1 LEFNRDVE
9 LMKQK
14 GVCKMK
20 TLLSQKARTDLRERH
35 KNLFSELD
43 VFLNGY
49 LICLKRVSVPV
60 ENAKHNDSSAWRGKC

>member
-1 LEFNRDVE
+1 
-9 LMKQK
+9 MKQK

-35 KNLFSELD
+35 KSLFSELD

-49 LICLKRVSVPV
+49 LICLKKVSVPV
-60 ENAKHNDSSAWRGKC
+60 ESSIKNNNGSPWREKC